1 MPHVEKHAPGSFN
14 WLELGTTD
22 QKAAQEF
29 YGALLGWQ
37 PRDFPMRRNFN
48 YTMFTLNRRIVSGC
62 YPIQKGQPAPP
73 HWDLF
78 VAVDN
83 ADETAALAAELG
95 GAVLQPASEVVTFGR
110 KAVIQDPTGAVFSV
124 WQPIEHIADGGV
136 GENGTLCWADLNTGD
151 RLRAKDFYEALFGW
165 QLVPGKDKTADSYLH
180 IKNGEAYIG
189 GLLPDSHRDKNAQ
202 PQWLIYF
209 QVADCDAS
217 TAKAKDLGAQVFT
230 PPMSIENNPENALR
244 YSVLADP
251 QGAVFA
257 LFTGRV

>member
-1 MPHVEKHAPGSFN
+1 MPHVQQHSPGSFN

-29 YGALLGWQ
+29 YGQLLGWQ

-48 YTMFTLNRRIVSGC
+48 YTMFLLNGRMVSGC
-62 YPIQKGQPAPP
+62 YPIQQGQPASP
-73 HWDLF
+73 HWDLY

-83 ADETAALAAELG
+83 ADETAARAAELG
-95 GAVLQPASEVVTFGR
+95 GVVLQPPADVVTFGR

-124 WQPIEHIADGGV
+124 WQAKEHIGV
-136 GENGTLCWADLNTGD
+136 RIAGEHGALCWADLNTPG
-151 RLRAKDFYEALFGW
+151 RLRAKEFYEALFGW
-165 QLVPGKDKTADSYLH
+165 QLVPGKDKTVDSYLH
-180 IKNGEAYIG
+180 IVNGEAYIG
-189 GLLPDSHRDKNAQ
+189 GILPDSQRDKNA
-202 PQWLIYF
+202 PPHWLIYF
-209 QVADCDAS
+209 QVTDCDAS
-217 TAKAKDLGAQVFT
+217 TAKAQELGAQVHM
-230 PPMSIENNPENALR
+230 PPVSIENAVR